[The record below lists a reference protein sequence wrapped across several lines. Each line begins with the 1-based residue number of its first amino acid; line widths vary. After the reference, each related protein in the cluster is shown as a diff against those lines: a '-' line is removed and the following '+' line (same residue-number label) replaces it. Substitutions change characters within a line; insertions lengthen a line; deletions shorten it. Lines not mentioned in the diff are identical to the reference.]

1 MVVPPRILCSKRQR
15 TEIKLTGGGAGT
27 TGATGYGGEG
37 HRTAT
42 SGDERRA
49 VAVTMAADQV
59 EAEES
64 LMVVK
69 RVWPVVSCI
78 VGVQTYSSL
87 IRLSS
92 LTNSEIRGV
101 LFVFSN

>member
-1 MVVPPRILCSKRQR
+1 MQQTPAHQNQTYR
-15 TEIKLTGGGAGT
+15 GGAGAT
-27 TGATGYGGEG
+27 EATGDGGEG
-37 HRTAT
+37 HGTAT

-59 EAEES
+59 EAGES
-64 LMVVK
+64 LLDGSK
-69 RVWPVVSCI
+69 ASVVSCI

-92 LTNSEIRGV
+92 LTNSENRGV